1 MMTVGHDPPAAL
13 SDWTIDVLT
22 GRRRHFP
29 KRRMTEA
36 ATQNIKKEKGGNR
49 ATFRVSSQNK

>member
-36 ATQNIKKEKGGNR
+36 ATNKKIVETVQR
-49 ATFRVSSQNK
+49 LESSLNK